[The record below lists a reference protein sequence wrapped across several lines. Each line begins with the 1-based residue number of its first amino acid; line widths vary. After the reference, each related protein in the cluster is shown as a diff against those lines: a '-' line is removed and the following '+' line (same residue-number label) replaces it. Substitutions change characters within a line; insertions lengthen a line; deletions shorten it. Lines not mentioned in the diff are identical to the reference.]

1 MFGFRDDFV
10 FSDDDYQYDWLVEDL
25 DRNRR
30 RFIDPNA
37 DREKAQTRTLM
48 GVARAVENGGRDAM
62 IHAVERYGEEG
73 DDPDFLLEIPDDA
86 GDLEERKLKDEV
98 KQLLE
103 DNPPPKSAKKQ
114 KRGGVKSIKGWA
126 RVPTGAETCGWCLM
140 LCSRGPVYKEART
153 AGLDLADRHALAD
166 YDAGQEVTSDD
177 MEEWHEGCDCKVVP
191 VFDTR
196 SWPGKEQADDA
207 LELWKE
213 ATRLADEELERNPNK
228 KSFVGGRWVKTTR
241 NREAINQMRRL
252 VGG

>member
-62 IHAVERYGEEG
+62 IHAVERFEEES
-73 DDPDFLLEIPDDA
+73 DDDLEIPDDD
-86 GDLEERKLKDEV
+86 GLTDRQLKDEV
-98 KQLLE
+98 QKLLDE
-103 DNPPPKSAKKQ
+103 DDPAPKKQ

-166 YDAGQEVTSDD
+166 YDAGQDVTSDD